1 MICRA
6 MLLTTS
12 LHSRCHLQNPTTPL
26 QPEQAAFY
34 GDRHAQHQKQT
45 VQVCNAIYAALGSM
59 INAANTTHKLYSYP
73 AQTVQLCNTVIILH
87 RQQRVSH
94 WLSQQCPYNA
104 RLKGSTTARL
114 PLEALNHQVHNE
126 IRCFMGSDVD
136 TAPVQIWCSLTQ
148 VFYCH
153 TLCPCEERR
162 H

>member
-1 MICRA
+1 

-45 VQVCNAIYAALGSM
+45 VQVCNAIHAALGSM
-59 INAANTTHKLYSYP
+59 INAANTTHKHVQLPSTNCTAMQHRDHSAQTAESEPLVEP
-73 AQTVQLCNTVIILH
+73 AQE
-87 RQQRVSH
+87 
-94 WLSQQCPYNA
+94 QCPYNA

-126 IRCFMGSDVD
+126 IRCFMGSAVD
-136 TAPVQIWCSLTQ
+136 TAPVQLWCSLTQ

-153 TLCPCEERR
+153 TLCLCEERR